1 MQISSLKST
10 LIGKIIQIEDE
21 HLLMEASRLIDV
33 SLPDQE
39 ERYIFSKEQ
48 TDKIMFALKQIE
60 NGKYLS
66 AEEANNEIEQWLK
79 K

>member
-1 MQISSLKST
+1 
-10 LIGKIIQIEDE
+10 
-21 HLLMEASRLIDV
+21 MEASRLIDI
-33 SLPDQE
+33 SIPDQE

-48 TDKIMFALKQIE
+48 TDKIMFALEQIE
-60 NGKYLS
+60 KGEYLS